1 MICSK
6 LLMVSTRVIM
16 VEIMKVTRSGFKKK
30 SRVLDI
36 SLKCLSNIGVELS
49 SGQWNIQVRNS
60 EKFRTE
66 DT

>member
-1 MICSK
+1 
-6 LLMVSTRVIM
+6 MVSTRVIM

-30 SRVLDI
+30 KSRVLDI
-36 SLKCLSNIGVELS
+36 SLKCLSNIRVELS
-49 SGQWNIQVRNS
+49 TGQWNIQVRNS